1 MRRSPR
7 RETTDERQA
16 VEEAPQPERPEA
28 WDDEPADEA
37 ADESDEDLRQPQ
49 VPPPAAAATGTTSL
63 LSPAQTTLERYFHE
77 IKRFALLS
85 SEEEHELAVRF
96 REHDDLEAA
105 YRLITANLR
114 LVVKI
119 AMQYRQSQVQVLDL
133 IQEGNLGLQ
142 EAVTR
147 FDPYRGVKLSTY
159 AAWWIR
165 AYILKYL
172 LDNWSLVR
180 LGTTRAQKK
189 LFFRLNREKK
199 LLEQQGYAA
208 GPKLL
213 AERLKVREEDVVEM
227 EQRLGSWE
235 VSLDEPSHP
244 GADLALVERLPTS
257 HLGPEEQLAQQE
269 FSDHVHENILRFRD
283 TLKENER
290 LILDRRYLAETPA
303 TLQEL
308 GDELGVTR
316 ERARQIAARLL
327 DKLKAYLRDEMPGI
341 EDDLS

>member
-7 RETTDERQA
+7 HEATEEREA
-16 VEEAPQPERPEA
+16 VEEAPQADTSEA
-28 WDDEPADEA
+28 WNDEP
-37 ADESDEDLRQPQ
+37 ADESDEDLWEPQ
-49 VPPPAAAATGTTSL
+49 APPLAAEATTTTSL
-63 LSPAQTTLERYFHE
+63 LSPAETTLQRYFHE
-77 IKRFALLS
+77 IKRIALLS

-119 AMQYRQSQVQVLDL
+119 AMKYRQAQVQLLDL

-147 FDPYRGVKLSTY
+147 FDPYHGVRLSTY

-165 AYILKYL
+165 AYILKHL
-172 LDNWSLVR
+172 LDNRSLVR

-199 LLEQQGYAA
+199 LLEQQGYTA

-213 AERLKVREEDVVEM
+213 AERLKVREEEVVEM
-227 EQRLGSWE
+227 EQRLGSW

-244 GADLALVERLPTS
+244 GSDLALAERLPAA
-257 HLGPEEQLAQQE
+257 HLGPEEQLAKQE
-269 FSDHVHENILRFRD
+269 FSDQVHEKILRFRD

-303 TLQEL
+303 TLQEV
-308 GDELGVTR
+308 GDELRVTR

-327 DKLKAYLRDEMPGI
+327 EKLKAYLEDEMPGI